1 MTLPE
6 TFFNPKQARE
16 KANNSSTKKTQGWK
30 GEGKKNSK
38 DKKPKAVGHFLKIL
52 ISAHA
57 WAKIS

>member
-16 KANNSSTKKTQGWK
+16 KANHRSKKKKPGLK
-30 GEGKKNSK
+30 EKGKKNSK
-38 DKKPKAVGHFLKIL
+38 VEKPLKIL

-57 WAKIS
+57 WAKMS